1 MRGERHPFHVPAMHA
16 DVDEM
21 AACWSEALRNSGDDA
36 ATRTAFRAWYEA
48 DNHHAEAFARVEA
61 ARERVAT
68 VADTPALMALRN
80 ETLSRVATRRPRW
93 PKVALAM
100 AASLVAAMAG
110 LLAFTGAPWQE
121 LPGSLFE
128 GVRLAING
136 QTLYRTAVGERLVV
150 TLDDGTRLTLN
161 TDSRL
166 VVGFQPDRRDIRM
179 QHGQA
184 LFEVAK
190 DASRP
195 FVVTAGNRQVTAL
208 GTAFDVRYNQQRFEV
223 TLIEGKVEVAES
235 VPDAPRA
242 TSNASRDVA
251 APHPSPLTPH
261 GANVASGPAAADLS
275 PRATVLLPG
284 QQLIAAATLEAAP
297 LVRHADLKR
306 ATSWR
311 YGQVIFEDDLLGN
324 AIIEMNRYAKRR
336 IAIADPA
343 LAELRLSGAFD
354 TGQTGTFIEALTTYF
369 PVTVARQNSEEI
381 VLAWHKTVMRD
392 E

>member
-1 MRGERHPFHVPAMHA
+1 MSKWDLRERTDAGDQGTSP
-16 DVDEM
+16 EI
-21 AACWSEALRNSGDDA
+21 AAAHWSENLRNGGDDPIV
-36 ATRTAFRAWYEA
+36 RRAFQAWYDLSDA
-48 DNHHAEAFARVEA
+48 HAEAFARIEA
-61 ARERVAT
+61 ARERVAN

-80 ETLSRVATRRPRW
+80 ETLNRVALRRQRW
-93 PKVALAM
+93 PRVALAM

-128 GVRLAING
+128 GARLALNG
-136 QTLYRTAVGERLVV
+136 ETLYRTAVGERLVV

-190 DASRP
+190 DANRP
-195 FVVTAGNRQVTAL
+195 FVVAAGGRQVTAL
-208 GTAFDVRYNQQRFEV
+208 GTAFDVRVSDQRFEV
-223 TLIEGKVEVAES
+223 TLIEGKVEVTDS
-235 VPDAPRA
+235 VPAEQRP
-242 TSNASRDVA
+242 TPNEQRDVA
-251 APHPSPLTPH
+251 LRAAAEGAASGADTPHPSRLTPY
-261 GANVASGPAAADLS
+261 VLS
-275 PRATVLLPG
+275 PG
-284 QQLIAAATLEAAP
+284 QQLIAAASKRSP
-297 LVRHADLKR
+297 PVVRQADIKR
-306 ATSWR
+306 VTSWR
-311 YGQVIFEDDLLGN
+311 NGQVIFEDDLLGN

-381 VLAWHKTVMRD
+381 VLAWHKTVMSG

>member
-1 MRGERHPFHVPAMHA
+1 MNKWDPRDRTDARDPGATPEI
-16 DVDEM
+16 
-21 AACWSEALRNSGDDA
+21 AAAHWSETLRSSGDDPIL
-36 ATRTAFRAWYEA
+36 RRAFQAWYDLSDA
-48 DNHHAEAFARVEA
+48 HAQAFARIES
-61 ARERVAT
+61 ARERIAT

-80 ETLSRVATRRPRW
+80 ETLNRVALRRQRW
-93 PKVALAM
+93 PRVALAM

-128 GVRLAING
+128 GARLALNG
-136 QTLYRTAVGERLVV
+136 ETLYRTAVGERLVV

-166 VVGFQPDRRDIRM
+166 VVGYQPDRRDIRM

-190 DASRP
+190 DANRP
-195 FVVTAGNRQVTAL
+195 FVVAAGGRQVTAL
-208 GTAFDVRYNQQRFEV
+208 GTAFDVRVSDQRFEV

-235 VPDAPRA
+235 VPDEQR
-242 TSNASRDVA
+242 TTGNAQRDVA
-251 APHPSPLTPH
+251 PPGALSTQHSPL
-261 GANVASGPAAADLS
+261 S
-275 PRATVLLPG
+275 TVLSPG
-284 QQLIAAATLEAAP
+284 QQLIAAASTGTASTRSPP
-297 LVRHADLKR
+297 LVRQADIKR
-306 ATSWR
+306 VTSWR
-311 YGQVIFEDDLLGN
+311 NGQVIFEDDLLGN

-381 VLAWHKTVMRD
+381 VLAWHKTVMSG